1 MEHTEAIDT
10 YAAEGYLLGELSDA
24 ERTAFEEH
32 FADCDTCFA
41 DVKDALRFTTVL
53 PKVVVEPVPAQPV
66 WWRSK
71 PALGFAAAVVL
82 TASLQQITFVVPLR
96 AQLERTRTQL
106 ANTRTELT
114 KEREPHVVPV
124 YLIGDQRDEIKSING
139 RAPYTLEFV
148 IPPQYKYAV
157 VDAHGKVWIKGQATA
172 EEAKKPIDVYIPGG
186 TLPPGDYSLL
196 VTGIGGVSV
205 SQAEFTV
212 G

>member
-1 MEHTEAIDT
+1 MEHNEAIDT

-24 ERTAFEEH
+24 ERTAFELH

-53 PKVVVEPVPAQPV
+53 PQVVETDVPAQPV
-66 WWRSK
+66 WPIVK
-71 PALGFAAAVVL
+71 FALVAAVAVVV
-82 TASLQQITFVVPLR
+82 TASLDHIVRVKPLR
-96 AQLERTRTQL
+96 TDL
-106 ANTRTELT
+106 ASVRTELA
-114 KEREPHVVPV
+114 KEREPRVVPV
-124 YLIGDQRDEIKSING
+124 YAIGDMRDEIKTING

-148 IPPQYKYAV
+148 ISFDHPSPQYTYAV

-172 EEAKKPIDVYIPGG
+172 EDAKKAIDVHIPGG
-186 TLPPGDYSLL
+186 ALPPGDYSLL

>member
-1 MEHTEAIDT
+1 MEHNEAIDT

-24 ERTAFEEH
+24 ERAAFEEH
-32 FADCDTCFA
+32 FADCDTCFT
-41 DVKDALRFTTVL
+41 DVKDGLRFTTVL
-53 PKVVVEPVPAQPV
+53 PKVVEHDVPV
-66 WWRSK
+66 WPVFK
-71 PALGFAAAVVL
+71 FALVAAVAVVV
-82 TASLQQITFVVPLR
+82 TASLEHLVLVKPLR
-96 AQLERTRTQL
+96 TDL
-106 ANTRTELT
+106 ASVRTELA
-114 KEREPHVVPV
+114 KEREPRVVPV
-124 YLIGDQRDEIKSING
+124 YVIGDMRDEIKTING

-148 IPPQYKYAV
+148 IPPSQPSPLYKYGV

-172 EEAKKPIDVYIPGG
+172 EEVKNPIDVYIPGG